1 MIFKRWTT
9 FWNQHGFIT
18 LVGITIIF
26 FLLYW
31 LFFTRHKSEGSYASS
46 YFYAPFMNK
55 MKKKGMFA
63 RMDDYVPISTTSYQ
77 NSPRKKTRQVS
88 QSSKGERICKN
99 YLEYIFE
106 RPFQKVRPPF
116 LYNTVTSENLE
127 LDMYNQEVNLAC
139 EYQGRQHYE
148 YIPFFHGPT
157 RDKFQNQKYRDERKA
172 ELCRKNRVP
181 LLIVPYTV
189 PNEKIPQFIQ
199 KELQRLG
206 VKGIVKK

>member
-1 MIFKRWTT
+1 MK
-9 FWNQHGFIT
+9 N
-18 LVGITIIF
+18 
-26 FLLYW
+26 
-31 LFFTRHKSEGSYASS
+31 
-46 YFYAPFMNK
+46 
-55 MKKKGMFA
+55 KKKNGWFGM
-63 RMDDYVPISTTSYQ
+63 MDDYVATPTIPTTPS
-77 NSPRKKTRQVS
+77 KKTKQVT

-157 RDKFQNQKYRDERKA
+157 RDKFQNQKYRDEKKA
-172 ELCRKNRVP
+172 ELCRKNGVR
-181 LLIVPYTV
+181 LLIVPYTI
-189 PNEKIPQFIQ
+189 PNEKIPEFIQ

-206 VKGIVKK
+206 IRGGVVKK